1 MLDFRM
7 PLPWVTFPLILASG
21 VLLALSIAGMMRMYL
36 QEAAEHENRV
46 LPMLHVVWV
55 ASIAFFALHGFR
67 FF

>member
-1 MLDFRM
+1 M
-7 PLPWVTFPLILASG
+7 PIPLVTFPLLFVSG
-21 VLLALSIAGMMRMYL
+21 VLLAISIAGLIRMHL